1 MLNNLTI
8 TATLKRIILLKT
20 ATLNYFFVLRL
31 RRTIILCGSFAESEN
46 FHIAATLFLS
56 PLWWLR
62 RTRIYFLLDLIQIP
76 AAPLIYP
83 SVGCRIV
90 SSTATPKV
98 LSPSAPSCLLR
109 THVALDTSPT
119 PVFGLEASHASK
131 LTLCLAALERQTGS
145 SGEAPL
151 EKPPSQCPSI
161 SRLMANRKQSKAL
174 VRKHIFPVRLSDIEL
189 DMIRIKSLDAGMSA
203 SELMRRN
210 ALMRPLPK
218 RLSKISLQT
227 YWELGQIGNNLNQLV
242 KATNTA
248 LLVGRTL
255 PADPELLRKL
265 LELLHQ
271 CRRDIASDDIQDED
285 SEEEDEEDDWEA
297 D

>member
-1 MLNNLTI
+1 MPQSL
-8 TATLKRIILLKT
+8 R
-20 ATLNYFFVLRL
+20 FVSLRSNGKAGL
-31 RRTIILCGSFAESEN
+31 VG
-46 FHIAATLFLS
+46 FH
-56 PLWWLR
+56 P
-62 RTRIYFLLDLIQIP
+62 
-76 AAPLIYP
+76 
-83 SVGCRIV
+83 
-90 SSTATPKV
+90 PKN
-98 LSPSAPSCLLR
+98 
-109 THVALDTSPT
+109 
-119 PVFGLEASHASK
+119 
-131 LTLCLAALERQTGS
+131 
-145 SGEAPL
+145 
-151 EKPPSQCPSI
+151 PPRNVPQS

-210 ALMRPLPK
+210 GLLRPLPK

-248 LLVGRTL
+248 LKVGRTL
-255 PADPELLRKL
+255 PADPELLREL

-271 CRRDIASDDIQDED
+271 CRRDIASDDVDDDSED
-285 SEEEDEEDDWEA
+285 EEEDDDWEA

>member
-1 MLNNLTI
+1 
-8 TATLKRIILLKT
+8 
-20 ATLNYFFVLRL
+20 
-31 RRTIILCGSFAESEN
+31 
-46 FHIAATLFLS
+46 
-56 PLWWLR
+56 
-62 RTRIYFLLDLIQIP
+62 
-76 AAPLIYP
+76 
-83 SVGCRIV
+83 
-90 SSTATPKV
+90 
-98 LSPSAPSCLLR
+98 
-109 THVALDTSPT
+109 
-119 PVFGLEASHASK
+119 
-131 LTLCLAALERQTGS
+131 LAALERQTGS
-145 SGEAPL
+145 SGETPL
-151 EKPPSQCPSI
+151 EKSPSQCPSI

-189 DMIRIKSLDAGMSA
+189 DMIRIKSQDAGMSA

-248 LLVGRTL
+248 LKVGRTL
-255 PADPELLRKL
+255 PVDPELLREL

-271 CRRDIASDDIQDED
+271 CRRDIASDDVGDDD
-285 SEEEDEEDDWEA
+285 SEEEEEDDWEA